1 MQTTTRTLTQHKQ
14 IALVAHDSCKQTL
27 IHWTL
32 KHQAKLAGHTLYATG
47 TTGNLLNAATGLPI
61 HALLSGPMGG
71 DQQLGA
77 LIAEK
82 KIDILIFFWDP
93 MNAAPHDPDVKALM
107 RIATVWNIPTA
118 INPSSADFL
127 LQSVLF
133 DQAIAIEVPDYD
145 HYLRER
151 VPNLI
156 AKNR

>member
-1 MQTTTRTLTQHKQ
+1 MQTTTRTLTRHKQ
-14 IALVAHDSCKQTL
+14 IALVAHDSCKQSL
-27 IHWTL
+27 INWTL
-32 KHQAKLAGHTLYATG
+32 KHQTKLAEHTLYATG

-82 KIDILIFFWDP
+82 KIDMLIFFWDP

-127 LQSVLF
+127 LQSELF
-133 DQAIAIEVPDYD
+133 VQEIAIEVPDYD
-145 HYLRER
+145 QYLRER
-151 VPNLI
+151 VPHLI